1 MPCEQVPAHQG
12 PLSGLRVVE
21 ISSYVAT
28 PLCGLTLA
36 QLGADVVRVEPL
48 GGAADRTRW
57 PLADSGT
64 SLYWS
69 GLNKGKRAVA
79 VDMASE
85 AERRRVVDLIVRGG
99 PCAVV
104 SNSDRYPEF
113 GYESLSALRPDVIH
127 VLLQGRADGGAGVD
141 YTVQAAS
148 GFPLITG
155 APGTDAPVNHV
166 LPAWDIAAGLYLA
179 VGLLAAERDR
189 LVCGRGRSIRVA
201 LEDVALATAGNLG
214 YLAEAQVTRHRRVRS
229 GNDVFGTYGRDFVTA
244 DGVRVMIVILTERH
258 WTKLLAA
265 TGLTAA
271 FEGLADTLGIDFS
284 GEAQRY
290 EHRELISTLL
300 ARWFGGLPFAEAAA
314 VLDRHRILW
323 ERYRSFEELGHDG
336 GAALRKSDLFDV
348 VDQPG
353 VGPHLAPKSPV
364 VVDGGRLEPR
374 PAPAVGE
381 HNEELLPAV
390 DAAGTAA
397 GTGDGASPSA

>member
-1 MPCEQVPAHQG
+1 MPTAESSELAARHS
-12 PLSGLRVVE
+12 LLAGLRVVE

-28 PLCGLTLA
+28 PLCGLVLA

-79 VDMASE
+79 VDMESTE
-85 AERRRVVDLIVRGG
+85 DRRRVVDMIVRGG
-99 PCAVV
+99 PCVVV
-104 SNSDRYPEF
+104 SNGDRYPEF
-113 GYESLSALRPDVIH
+113 GYEALSAQRSDLIH
-127 VLLQGRADGGAGVD
+127 VLLRGRADGGAGVD

-155 APGTDAPVNHV
+155 APGATAPVNHV

-179 VGLLAAERDR
+179 IGLLAAERER
-189 LVCGRGRSIRVA
+189 LATGRGREVTVA
-201 LEDVALATAGNLG
+201 LDDVALATAGNLG
-214 YLAEAQVTRHRRVRS
+214 YLAEAQVTRHERTKS

-244 DGVRVMIVILTERH
+244 DGVRVMVVILTKRH

-271 FEGLADTLGIDFS
+271 FEGLAEALSIDFS
-284 GEAQRY
+284 SESERY
-290 EHRELISTLL
+290 EHREVISTLL
-300 ARWFGGLPFAEAAA
+300 ARWFGNTSFAA
-314 VLDRHRILW
+314 VAKTLDGHRILW
-323 ERYRSFEELGHDG
+323 ERYRSFAELGRDG
-336 GAALRKSDLFDV
+336 GAALRERELFEV

-353 VGPHLAPKSPV
+353 VGPHLAPKSPI
-364 VVDGGRLEPR
+364 VVDGGRMDPR
-374 PAPAVGE
+374 PAPAVGQ
-381 HNEELLPAV
+381 HNAELPDAV
-390 DAAGTAA
+390 RGPNELS
-397 GTGDGASPSA
+397 G